1 MASIIRV
8 KRSPTSGNP
17 ATLGAGELAY
27 SALAGTQENGGD
39 RLYIGFGTETAGD
52 AANHYVIGGKYFTDM
67 LDHVAG
73 TLTASSALIADASSK
88 LDNLKVDNLD
98 LNGNTISSTDTNG
111 DITLTPNGTG
121 KTVLN
126 NVYING
132 TSDSLA
138 EFIFDTVGGAVTGT
152 AGQILVTNS
161 DGSNTSTLSLINT
174 AVTAGSYGSATAI
187 PVFTVDAQG
196 RLTAASTASITTTLG
211 IAGDTGTDSVA
222 LATDTITFVGGTG
235 ITSAVAAVGTATSVT
250 FDIDNTVATLD
261 GTQTLT
267 NKTLTSPAIN
277 SPTIGSAGAT
287 FNGSTSG
294 TITVLA
300 TAIAGSN
307 SLTLPA
313 ATDTLVGKATTDTL
327 TNKSINLA
335 NNTLTTTSAQ
345 LATAISDETGS
356 GVVVFNNSPTLITPT
371 LGAATATS
379 INGLTI
385 SSSTGTLTIAN
396 GKTLTASNTLTFTGT
411 DTSSVAFGSGGTV
424 AYVADK
430 LSAFAATTSSELAGV
445 ISDETGSGALVFAS
459 SPTLV
464 TPTLGAAL
472 ATSVTATSG
481 NMTVGAASGNNSVNL
496 VPTGTG
502 TVDVANKRI
511 TSVAEPTQSSDAA
524 TKNYVDAVKTG
535 LDVKDSVIVTTTGN
549 LTATY
554 SNGTSGV
561 GATLTNSGTQAA
573 ITIDS
578 RVLVVGER
586 VLVKDQTTALQN
598 GFYKVTTV
606 GTVSTNWVLTRTV
619 DADEDSEITPGAFTF
634 VEEGTVGANNGYV
647 CTNVGAITV
656 GTTAIT
662 FVQFS
667 GAGSV
672 IAGDGLTKSGNTL
685 NAVGTNNRISISAD
699 AIDISSSYVGQA
711 TITTLG
717 TIGTGTWQGSVI
729 DGAYGGTGVANTG
742 KTITIGGNLT
752 TSGAHTTTLT
762 TTANT
767 TLTLPVTGTLATLAG
782 TETFTNKTLTA
793 PVIATIV
800 NSGTLTLPTST
811 DTLVGRATTDTL
823 TNKTIT
829 GAIITTGSI
838 NNTPIGASTTNTGA
852 FTTLAASGAVT
863 LTSATDA
870 SALGTAAVV
879 LSGGLSV
886 AKSMFVGINITGA
899 GAGTSTLDGFNIDGG
914 TY

>member
-1 MASIIRV
+1 MPGTIIKTKFSTATATPASDALSV
-8 KRSPTSGNP
+8 
-17 ATLGAGELAY
+17 GEQAY
-27 SALAGTQENGGD
+27 SFLTGGSGD
-39 RLYIGFGTETAGD
+39 RLYIGQLVTSGGITSVEA
-52 AANHYVIGGKYFTDM
+52 VQIGGKYYTDIVNAATNANTAST
-67 LDHVAG
+67 LVKRDGSGNFSAG
-73 TLTASSALIADASSK
+73 TISAALTGNASTATAWA
-88 LDNLKVDNLD
+88 
-98 LNGNTISSTDTNG
+98 
-111 DITLTPNGTG
+111 TPR
-121 KTVLN
+121 
-126 NVYING
+126 
-132 TSDSLA
+132 
-138 EFIFDTVGGAVTGT
+138 
-152 AGQILVTNS
+152 
-161 DGSNTSTLSLINT
+161 TLSLT
-174 AVTAGSYGSATAI
+174 GDATASLTSVDGTAAVSAALTLATVNGNVGAFGSTTSI
-187 PVFTVDAQG
+187 PVITVNAKG
-196 RLTAASTASITTTLG
+196 LITSVTTASITTTLG
-211 IAGDTGTDSVA
+211 ISGDTGTSSVA
-222 LATDTITFVGGTG
+222 LATDTLVFVGGTG
-235 ITSAVAAVGTATSVT
+235 LDSVVTSGATTDTVT
-250 FDIDNTVATLD
+250 FNIDSTVATLT
-261 GTQTLT
+261 GTQTFT
-267 NKTLTSPAIN
+267 NKTFT
-277 SPTIGSAGAT
+277 SPTINGATIGATGAT

-300 TAIAGSN
+300 TAVAGSN

-313 ATDTLVGKATTDTL
+313 ATDTLVGRATTDTL
-327 TNKSINLA
+327 TNKSIDLA
-335 NNTLTTTSAQ
+335 SNTFTATSAQ
-345 LATAISDETGS
+345 LATAISDETGT
-356 GVVVFNNSPTLITPT
+356 GVIVFNNNPTLITPT

-379 INGLTI
+379 INGLALT
-385 SSSTGTLTIAN
+385 SSTGTLTIAN
-396 GKTLTASNTLTFTGT
+396 SKTLTASNTLTFTGT
-411 DTSSVAFGSGGTV
+411 DSSSVAFSAGGTV

-445 ISDETGSGALVFAS
+445 ISDETGSGSLVFAS

-535 LDVKDSVIVTTTGN
+535 LDVKDSVIVTTTAN
-549 LTATY
+549 LAGTY

-573 ITIDS
+573 ITIDG

-586 VLVKDQTTALQN
+586 VLVKDQTTGLQN

-606 GTVSTNWVLTRTV
+606 GTASVNWVLTRTV

-672 IAGDGLTKSGNTL
+672 IAGDGLTKTGNTL
-685 NAVGTNNRISISAD
+685 NVVGTAGRISIAAD
-699 AIDISSSYVGQA
+699 AVDISSSYVGQA

-717 TIGTGTWQGSVI
+717 TITTGTWQGSVN
-729 DGAYGGTGVANTG
+729 DGTYGGTGVDNTG
-742 KTITIGGNLT
+742 KTITLGGNLT
-752 TSGAHTTTLT
+752 TSGAHATTVT

-767 TLTLPVTGTLATLAG
+767 TVTLPVSGTLATLAG
-782 TETFTNKTLTA
+782 TETFTNKTLTS

-823 TNKTIT
+823 TNKTISGGTVTGVTFDSSNATITGGSITGITDLVVADGGTGVSTFTSNGILYGNGT
-829 GAIITTGSI
+829 GAVQVT
-838 NNTPIGASTTNTGA
+838 A
-852 FTTLAASGAVT
+852 AAS
-863 LTSATDA
+863 
-870 SALGTAAVV
+870 
-879 LSGGLSV
+879 
-886 AKSMFVGINITGA
+886 
-899 GAGTSTLDGFNIDGG
+899 AGTGNSGFFLSSNAGTPAWTNVIDGG
-914 TY
+914 TF

>member
-1 MASIIRV
+1 MPGTIIKTKFSTATATPASDALSV
-8 KRSPTSGNP
+8 
-17 ATLGAGELAY
+17 GEQAY
-27 SALAGTQENGGD
+27 SFLAGGSGD
-39 RLYIGFGTETAGD
+39 RLYIG
-52 AANHYVIGGKYFTDM
+52 
-67 LDHVAG
+67 
-73 TLTASSALIADASSK
+73 K
-88 LDNLKVDNLD
+88 L
-98 LNGNTISSTDTNG
+98 
-111 DITLTPNGTG
+111 
-121 KTVLN
+121 
-126 NVYING
+126 
-132 TSDSLA
+132 
-138 EFIFDTVGGAVTGT
+138 VGGAVEAVQIGGQYYTDIVNAATNANTASTLVKRDASGNFT
-152 AGQILVTNS
+152 AGTISAALTGNAS
-161 DGSNTSTLSLINT
+161 TATAWATPRTLSLT
-174 AVTAGSYGSATAI
+174 GDATASLTSVDGTAAVSAALTLATVNGNVGAFGSTTSI
-187 PVFTVDAQG
+187 PVITVNAKG
-196 RLTAASTASITTTLG
+196 LITSVTTASITTTLG
-211 IAGDTGTDSVA
+211 ISGDTGTSSVA
-222 LATDTITFVGGTG
+222 LATDTLVFVGGTG
-235 ITSAVAAVGTATSVT
+235 LDSVVTSGATTDTVT
-250 FDIDNTVATLD
+250 FNIDSTVATLT
-261 GTQTLT
+261 GTQTFT
-267 NKTLTSPAIN
+267 NKTFT
-277 SPTIGSAGAT
+277 SPTINGATIGATGAT

-300 TAIAGSN
+300 TAVAGSN

-313 ATDTLVGKATTDTL
+313 ATDTLVGRATTDTL
-327 TNKSINLA
+327 TNKSIDLA
-335 NNTLTTTSAQ
+335 SNTFTATSAQ
-345 LATAISDETGS
+345 LAAAISDETGT
-356 GVVVFNNSPTLITPT
+356 GVIVFNNNPTLITPT

-379 INGLTI
+379 INGLALT
-385 SSSTGTLTIAN
+385 SSTGTLTIAN
-396 GKTLTASNTLTFTGT
+396 SKTLTASNTLTFTGT
-411 DTSSVAFGSGGTV
+411 DSSSVAFSAGGTV

-445 ISDETGSGALVFAS
+445 ISDETGSGSLVFAS
-459 SPTLV
+459 SPTLI

-535 LDVKDSVIVTTTGN
+535 LDVKDSVIVTTTAN
-549 LTATY
+549 LAATY

-573 ITIDS
+573 ITIDG

-586 VLVKDQTTALQN
+586 VLVKDQTTGLQN

-606 GTVSTNWVLTRTV
+606 GTASVNWVLTRTV

-672 IAGDGLTKSGNTL
+672 IAGDGLTKTGNTL
-685 NAVGTNNRISISAD
+685 NVVGTAGRISIAAD
-699 AIDISSSYVGQA
+699 AVDISSSYVGQA

-717 TIGTGTWQGSVI
+717 TITTGTWQGSVI
-729 DGAYGGTGVANTG
+729 DGTYGGTGVANTG
-742 KTITIGGNLT
+742 KTITLGGNLT
-752 TSGAHTTTLT
+752 TSGAHATTVT

-767 TLTLPVTGTLATLAG
+767 SVTLPVSGTLATLAG
-782 TETFTNKTLTA
+782 TETFTNKTLTS

-823 TNKTIT
+823 TNKTISGGTVTGVTFDSSNATITGGSITGITDLVVADGGTGVSTFTSNGILYGNGT
-829 GAIITTGSI
+829 GAVQVT
-838 NNTPIGASTTNTGA
+838 A
-852 FTTLAASGAVT
+852 AASAG
-863 LTSATDA
+863 SGN
-870 SALGTAAVV
+870 SGFF
-879 LSGGLSV
+879 LSS
-886 AKSMFVGINITGA
+886 N
-899 GAGTSTLDGFNIDGG
+899 AGTPAWTNVIDGG
-914 TY
+914 TF

>member
-1 MASIIRV
+1 MPGTIIKTKFSTATATPASDALSV
-8 KRSPTSGNP
+8 
-17 ATLGAGELAY
+17 GEQAY
-27 SALAGTQENGGD
+27 SFLTGGSGD
-39 RLYIGFGTETAGD
+39 RLYIGQLVTSGGITSVEA
-52 AANHYVIGGKYFTDM
+52 VQIGGKYYTDIVNAATNANTAST
-67 LDHVAG
+67 LVKRDGSGNFSAG
-73 TLTASSALIADASSK
+73 TISAALTGNASTATAWA
-88 LDNLKVDNLD
+88 
-98 LNGNTISSTDTNG
+98 
-111 DITLTPNGTG
+111 TPR
-121 KTVLN
+121 
-126 NVYING
+126 
-132 TSDSLA
+132 
-138 EFIFDTVGGAVTGT
+138 
-152 AGQILVTNS
+152 
-161 DGSNTSTLSLINT
+161 TLSLT
-174 AVTAGSYGSATAI
+174 GDATASLTSVDGTAAVSAALTLATVNGNVGAFGSTTSI
-187 PVFTVDAQG
+187 PVITVNAKG
-196 RLTAASTASITTTLG
+196 LITSVTTASITTTLG
-211 IAGDTGTDSVA
+211 ISGDTGTSSVA
-222 LATDTITFVGGTG
+222 LATDTLVFVGGTG
-235 ITSAVAAVGTATSVT
+235 LDSVVTSGATTDTVT
-250 FDIDNTVATLD
+250 FNIDSTVATLT
-261 GTQTLT
+261 GTQTFT
-267 NKTLTSPAIN
+267 NKTFT
-277 SPTIGSAGAT
+277 SPTINGATIGATGAT

-300 TAIAGSN
+300 TAVAGSN

-313 ATDTLVGKATTDTL
+313 ATDTLVGRATTDTL
-327 TNKSINLA
+327 TNKSIDLA
-335 NNTLTTTSAQ
+335 SNTFTATSAQ
-345 LATAISDETGS
+345 LATAISDETGT
-356 GVVVFNNSPTLITPT
+356 GVIVFNNNPTLITPT

-379 INGLTI
+379 INGLALT
-385 SSSTGTLTIAN
+385 SSTGTLTIAN
-396 GKTLTASNTLTFTGT
+396 SKTLTASNTLTFTGT
-411 DTSSVAFGSGGTV
+411 DSSSVAFSAGGTV

-445 ISDETGSGALVFAS
+445 ISDETGSGSLVFAS

-535 LDVKDSVIVTTTGN
+535 LDVKDSVIVTTTAN
-549 LTATY
+549 LAGTY

-586 VLVKDQTTALQN
+586 VLVKDQTTGLQN

-606 GTVSTNWVLTRTV
+606 GTASVNWVLTRTV

-672 IAGDGLTKSGNTL
+672 IAGDGLTKTGNTL
-685 NAVGTNNRISISAD
+685 NVVGTAGRISIAAD
-699 AIDISSSYVGQA
+699 AVDISSSYVGQA

-717 TIGTGTWQGSVI
+717 TITTGTWQGSVI
-729 DGAYGGTGVANTG
+729 DGTYGGTGVANTG
-742 KTITIGGNLT
+742 KTITLGGNLT
-752 TSGAHTTTLT
+752 TSGAHVTTVT

-767 TLTLPVTGTLATLAG
+767 TVTLPVSGTLATLAG
-782 TETFTNKTLTA
+782 TETFTNKTLTS

-800 NSGTLTLPTST
+800 NTGTLTLPTST

-823 TNKTIT
+823 TNKTISGGTVTGVTFDSSNATITGGSITGITDLVVADGGTGVSTFTSNGILYGNGT
-829 GAIITTGSI
+829 GAVQVT
-838 NNTPIGASTTNTGA
+838 A
-852 FTTLAASGAVT
+852 AAS
-863 LTSATDA
+863 
-870 SALGTAAVV
+870 
-879 LSGGLSV
+879 
-886 AKSMFVGINITGA
+886 
-899 GAGTSTLDGFNIDGG
+899 AGTGNSGFFLSSNAGTPAWTNVIDGG
-914 TY
+914 TF